1 MRLFDPRVEKEFGDK
16 LTALVVLEQRPSVAV
31 KRGTKDRRVSKE
43 VDSPFGM
50 AEGAEEEEESPEK
63 EQVMLTAEE
72 LSSMALASV
81 NNIDEKLKNFD
92 MGMDWDELEEDPFD
106 R

>member
-1 MRLFDPRVEKEFGDK
+1 
-16 LTALVVLEQRPSVAV
+16 
-31 KRGTKDRRVSKE
+31 
-43 VDSPFGM
+43 
-50 AEGAEEEEESPEK
+50 
-63 EQVMLTAEE
+63 MLTAEE

-92 MGMDWDELEEDPFD
+92 MGMDWDELEEDPYD

>member
-31 KRGTKDRRVSKE
+31 RRGAGQGRRVSKE

-50 AEGAEEEEESPEK
+50 AEGAE
-63 EQVMLTAEE
+63 
-72 LSSMALASV
+72 
-81 NNIDEKLKNFD
+81 D
-92 MGMDWDELEEDPFD
+92 
-106 R
+106 